1 MLKFAYVELDQ
12 NNLCPKITYLMKLYF
27 TDLICIQETKMAQ
40 IPVATIRSTLAR
52 EYDSGYVYLPAIGT
66 SGGILLA
73 ALRSHTSAPEPYDH
87 NHTISVKVVDC
98 RYNMDWQVTGVYGPR
113 VILRRNCSFVN

>member
-40 IPVATIRSTLAR
+40 IPVATIRSTLGR

-73 ALRSHTSAPEPYDH
+73 AREATLQLQNPMTT
-87 NHTISVKVVDC
+87 NHTISESC
-98 RYNMDWQVTGVYGPR
+98 G
-113 VILRRNCSFVN
+113 L